1 MPARAQAQEKL
12 SHTAMPLS
20 PRWDTRWGKETG
32 CQILAGETRQRLSE
46 MSDYIRNEG
55 DTECVRLLALEYF
68 V

>member
-1 MPARAQAQEKL
+1 MGKGDRMPD
-12 SHTAMPLS
+12 SG
-20 PRWDTRWGKETG
+20 WGD
-32 CQILAGETRQRLSE
+32 QRLLE

>member
-1 MPARAQAQEKL
+1 MGKGNTVPD
-12 SHTAMPLS
+12 SG
-20 PRWDTRWGKETG
+20 WGN
-32 CQILAGETRQRLSE
+32 QRLSE